1 MSAARDDGVQRDR
14 QNRMDRVQ
22 AMAVFRFQLIS
33 AAIDEDLSA
42 RARGALVRETAA
54 AWHTDPFGRRVRYSR
69 DTLDRWMCATRAP
82 CCIPGVAGRD
92 SKGGSWAEWLT
103 WIRKVKGTRACQET
117 GGRVQA

>member
-14 QNRMDRVQ
+14 QDRMDRVQ

-42 RARGALVRETAA
+42 RARGALVRAVAA
-54 AWHTDPFGRRVRYSR
+54 RTHPAPFGAPVRVSR
-69 DTLDRWMCATRAP
+69 ASLDRWVCATRAP